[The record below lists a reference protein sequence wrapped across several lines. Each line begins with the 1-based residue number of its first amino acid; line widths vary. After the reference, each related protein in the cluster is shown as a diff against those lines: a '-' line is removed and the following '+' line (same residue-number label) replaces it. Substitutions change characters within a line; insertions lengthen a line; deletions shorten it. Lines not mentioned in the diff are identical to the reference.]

1 MKTKNILLALL
12 SIFLLGA
19 CHSPQTGIYNIMD
32 YGATGDG
39 ETDDASAIQKAI
51 NACSEAGGG
60 TVLVPSGHTFLC
72 GPFKLASYVEL
83 QLAPNSRLLANPDE
97 SIYTESAFGANRGE
111 GMMWIS
117 GKDLKNVSITG
128 TGSIDGNGV
137 AFMGKELDD
146 SYELKPVT
154 DFDPRPHVL
163 ILTNIEKLV
172 IRDVNICNSAYWT
185 VHLIGCRN
193 VMIDGISI
201 LNNLKIRNGD
211 GIDVD
216 HSKDVRIS
224 NCFIESGDDCICLK
238 TEESLRSME
247 AARMW

>member
-117 GKDLKNVSITG
+117 
-128 TGSIDGNGV
+128 
-137 AFMGKELDD
+137 
-146 SYELKPVT
+146 
-154 DFDPRPHVL
+154 
-163 ILTNIEKLV
+163 
-172 IRDVNICNSAYWT
+172 
-185 VHLIGCRN
+185 
-193 VMIDGISI
+193 
-201 LNNLKIRNGD
+201 
-211 GIDVD
+211 
-216 HSKDVRIS
+216 
-224 NCFIESGDDCICLK
+224 
-238 TEESLRSME
+238 
-247 AARMW
+247 